1 MHNLLALLQLHA
13 RHTRDNEPFVNY
25 SYFNVVALKEYLVIL
40 SKKTLDKGMMG
51 KAKKE
56 KQKERE
62 EEQARIVTNLL
73 ITIKQAKCKVVNK
86 WVRAQFFASWSTTTI
101 REVGDC
107 FHQYYQLGFKAHPL
121 G

>member
-1 MHNLLALLQLHA
+1 MTKGNQTYLSLTKNALSMHNLLALLQLHV

-25 SYFNVVALKEYLVIL
+25 SYSNVVTLKEYLVIL
-40 SKKTLDKGMMG
+40 SKKTLDKGMTR

-56 KQKERE
+56 RQKERE

-86 WVRAQFFASWSTTTI
+86 WARA
-101 REVGDC
+101 
-107 FHQYYQLGFKAHPL
+107 
-121 G
+121 